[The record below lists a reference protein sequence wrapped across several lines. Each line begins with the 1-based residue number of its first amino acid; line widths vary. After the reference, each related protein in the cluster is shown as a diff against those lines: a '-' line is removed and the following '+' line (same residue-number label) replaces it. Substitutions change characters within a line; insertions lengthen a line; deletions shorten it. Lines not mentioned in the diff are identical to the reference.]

1 MRSNE
6 INFSLLKIVRF
17 VFLGLMLALGRPAQ
31 AGQRGMI
38 DDPDGYVNLR
48 EDKSEEAP
56 RREGRKSPGG
66 SAKIGHEGGAA
77 ETF

>member
-48 EDKSEEAP
+48 EDMSEEATVITTVKTGEP
-56 RREGRKSPGG
+56 FIFERE
-66 SAKIGHEGGAA
+66 EGAD
-77 ETF
+77 